1 MIDWRTSWLLRELAE
16 DMERS
21 TPRDWATAFA
31 AAGLMLLAV
40 RACCLLVAALAGV
53 MGL

>member
-1 MIDWRTSWLLRELAE
+1 MDWRTSWLLRELAE
-16 DMERS
+16 DMARS

-31 AAGLMLLAV
+31 AAGLLLLAV
-40 RACCLLVAALAGV
+40 RACCLVVAALAGV